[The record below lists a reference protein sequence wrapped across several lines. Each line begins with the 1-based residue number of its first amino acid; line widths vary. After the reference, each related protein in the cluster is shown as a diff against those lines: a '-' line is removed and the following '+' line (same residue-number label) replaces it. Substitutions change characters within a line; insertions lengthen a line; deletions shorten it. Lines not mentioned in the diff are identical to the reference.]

1 MNTAYNGI
9 LSKLVTSLKTKVSS
23 GEQILKDHVQQ
34 IYDAGLSPLE
44 LREYISLADFEEED
58 GGEYSLS
65 LTLQA
70 EDLKA
75 LTPQEREAFCRD
87 RDGIVVGIWIDR
99 NLCKGVDTDNGI
111 CNEEPWQYSW
121 HGN

>member
-9 LSKLVTSLKTKVSS
+9 LSKLVTSLKTKVSN
-23 GEQILKDHVQQ
+23 GEQILKDHIQG
-34 IYDAGLSPLE
+34 IYDVNLSLLE

-58 GGEYSLS
+58 GGEYFLS
-65 LTLQA
+65 LTLP
-70 EDLKA
+70 DLEA
-75 LTPQEREAFCRD
+75 FTSEQREAFCRD
-87 RDGIVVGIWIDR
+87 HDTITVGIWIDKR
-99 NLCKGVDTDNGI
+99 LCKNVDTDNGI